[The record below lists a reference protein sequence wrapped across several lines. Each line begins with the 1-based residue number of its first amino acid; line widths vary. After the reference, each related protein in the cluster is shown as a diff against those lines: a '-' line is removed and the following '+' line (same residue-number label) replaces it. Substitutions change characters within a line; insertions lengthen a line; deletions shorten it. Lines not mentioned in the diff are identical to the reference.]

1 MNLKVLYQW
10 FGQMASNLPSMNY
23 WQLSNLTLFCIGV
36 MLSESS
42 QQMSIARKVAAGQ
55 RVSSMERRLRRFLSN
70 RKWDMDQFM
79 VEWTR
84 WVLSCL
90 KVKRIHLLVDES
102 KIRDRIGVM
111 MVGVA
116 FDGRCIP
123 LAWRCYKGNSVKDY
137 PPEGQVEV
145 IASLLELV
153 RAGLPA
159 SMTVLLSADRGI
171 GTSPKLCRRVDKLG
185 FKYLFRITKQSKILT
200 ENGELTIYDQVKPGT
215 IWKAEGKVF
224 KQRGRL
230 PAHVR
235 AIWEKDC
242 DEPWL
247 LITNDP
253 GLTGQEYARR
263 NWQEQSFRDLKSG
276 GWNWSRSYVR
286 CPQRMTRLIA
296 ILVVAYAWTLSMGCH
311 AVENGLARSLTQ
323 GERPKPRRQWSL
335 FKEGLTY
342 FIERV
347 TPKYFCPPLRFVPD
361 KRLC

>member
-10 FGQMASNLPSMNY
+10 FGQLARNLPSMNY

-70 RKWDMDQFM
+70 QKWDMDRFM

-90 KVKRIHLLVDES
+90 KGECIHLLVDES
-102 KIRDRIGVM
+102 KLHDRIGVM

-123 LAWRCYKGNSVKDY
+123 LVWRCYRGNSAEAY
-137 PPEGQVEV
+137 PPEGQVGV
-145 IASLLELV
+145 ITRLLELV
-153 RAGLPA
+153 RIGLPDDRK
-159 SMTVLLSADRGI
+159 VLVSADRGI
-171 GTSPKLCRRVDKLG
+171 GTSPTLCRRVNEMG

-200 ENGELTIYDQVKPGT
+200 EAGELTIYDQVKPGT

-235 AIWEKDC
+235 AIWDKAC

-263 NWQEQSFRDLKSG
+263 NWQEQSFRDPKSG
-276 GWNWSRSYVR
+276 GWNWSNSLVR

-296 ILVVAYAWTLSMGCH
+296 ILVVAYAWTLSLGCH
-311 AVENGLARSLTQ
+311 AVEKGLARSLTRNQ
-323 GERPKPRRQWSL
+323 KQKPRRQWSL
-335 FKEGLTY
+335 FKEGLMY
-342 FIERV
+342 FVERV
-347 TPKYFCPPLRFVPD
+347 IPKYYCPPMRFITD
-361 KRLC
+361 RRLC